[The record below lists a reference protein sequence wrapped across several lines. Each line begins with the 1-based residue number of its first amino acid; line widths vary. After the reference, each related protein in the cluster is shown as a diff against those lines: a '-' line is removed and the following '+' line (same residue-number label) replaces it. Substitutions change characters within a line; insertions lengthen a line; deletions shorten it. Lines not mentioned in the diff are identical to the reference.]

1 MAEAFFKTLN
11 QDYVHENPL
20 PSVEIVFKTIAEWF
34 EDYFEDYNENNPSLT
49 IAHKKTLPDSVSD
62 SVIR

>member
-34 EDYFEDYNENNPSLT
+34 EDYNENNPSFT

>member
-20 PSVEIVFKTIAEWF
+20 PSVEIVFKIIAEWF
-34 EDYFEDYNENNPSLT
+34 EDYFEDYNENNASFT